1 MLQHIQELHE
11 HVLKTA
17 GIKTRTKEWTEIKK
31 RVSNQIV
38 LRVISCIQI
47 ASKLTSHYKVCQ
59 INLLTLCFGG
69 FTIMAYY
76 GKSTKSRCQKVMVNR
91 PKHGVRRLI
100 LKLFARVHIW

>member
-1 MLQHIQELHE
+1 MPEGPFCQIGAQLILYRFMLQHIQELHE

-59 INLLTLCFGG
+59 INL
-69 FTIMAYY
+69 
-76 GKSTKSRCQKVMVNR
+76 
-91 PKHGVRRLI
+91 
-100 LKLFARVHIW
+100 